1 MVAAALL
8 VLLCALMLIPAS
20 AGAGTDGS
28 SATTPRSARSSSVPT
43 GVLFRVVDADGRT
56 GYSDRPPPLG
66 TQARRLTYGPSPP
79 RRPTPP
85 AAPLVAPIVPNA
97 PTTLAQPALPEAL
110 GRSQQQVVTEVLA
123 RQVEALQSAR
133 NALKEG
139 EAVRNGDER
148 NYQRYLDRIQGLR
161 DAVTRQE
168 GVVDTLQGQLRL
180 LGGGLVE

>member
-1 MVAAALL
+1 
-8 VLLCALMLIPAS
+8 MLTPSSA
-20 AGAGTDGS
+20 AGAGAGIDGS
-28 SATTPRSARSSSVPT
+28 SATPSRSASPASAPA
-43 GVLFRVVDADGRT
+43 GLLFRYTDANGRT
-56 GYSDRPPPLG
+56 VYSDRPPPPG
-66 TQARRLTYGPSPP
+66 TQARRLTYVPSPP
-79 RRPTPP
+79 RRPLPP
-85 AAPLVAPIVPNA
+85 IAPQVAPIVPNTPTALARPA
-97 PTTLAQPALPEAL
+97 PPEAP
-110 GRSQQQVVTEVLA
+110 GRGQQQVVTEALA

-168 GVVDTLQGQLRL
+168 GVVDALQGQLRL